1 MTEPHACSDAEFISS
16 FEGAPAIPPLLR
28 LIARGRPVDLAEL
41 AAESAQPAP
50 DLERILRAQ
59 PGTEWDDEGR
69 LVGFGLSLRP
79 TAHRYLVGG
88 HTLYTWCATDTLF
101 FTVILGTDAVA
112 ESTCPATGQ
121 PIRLEITPDAVT
133 SVSPPWSRRLST
145 PPGRTGLEPP
155 RPTCATTAISSPPRL
170 PPAPGW
176 RHTPTARSSASTDAF
191 DHCRTACEELGWL
204 VPGTT
209 GR

>member
-1 MTEPHACSDAEFISS
+1 MTEPHACSNAEFISS
-16 FEGAPAIPPLLR
+16 FEGSPAIPPLLR

-41 AAESAQPAP
+41 AAKSGQPAS

-101 FTVILGTDAVA
+101 FTVILGIDAVA

-121 PIRLEITPDAVT
+121 PIRLEVTPDAVA
-133 SVSPPWSRRLST
+133 SVSPVGAVVSQRHRGSLVANLRADVCDHGHFFASEAAANAWVEAHPGGEILSVT
-145 PPGRTGLEPP
+145 E
-155 RPTCATTAISSPPRL
+155 
-170 PPAPGW
+170 
-176 RHTPTARSSASTDAF
+176 AF
-191 DHCRTACEELGWL
+191 DQCRSACEDLGWL
-204 VPGTT
+204 VQGTT

>member
-16 FEGAPAIPPLLR
+16 FESSQAIPPLLR
-28 LIARGRPVDLAEL
+28 LLARGRPVDLAEL
-41 AAESAQPAP
+41 AGMSGRPAP
-50 DLERILRAQ
+50 DLERILRVQ

-79 TAHRYLVGG
+79 TAHRFLVGG
-88 HTLYTWCATDTLF
+88 RTLYTWCGTDTLF
-101 FTVILGTDAVA
+101 FTVILGTDAVV

-121 PIRLEITPDAVT
+121 PICLEITPGAVT
-133 SVSPPWSRRLST
+133 SVSPAEVVVSQLHRGYPVANLRADVCDHGHFFVSEVAANAWVAAHPDGEILSV
-145 PPGRTGLEPP
+145 
-155 RPTCATTAISSPPRL
+155 A
-170 PPAPGW
+170 
-176 RHTPTARSSASTDAF
+176 DAF
-191 DHCRTACEELGWL
+191 ERCRIACGELGWL

>member
-16 FEGAPAIPPLLR
+16 FEGSPAIPPLLR

-41 AAESAQPAP
+41 AAESGQPAS

-79 TAHRYLVGG
+79 TAHRYLVSG
-88 HTLYTWCATDTLF
+88 HTLYTWCASDTLL

-133 SVSPPWSRRLST
+133 SVSPPGAVVSQRHRGELVANLRADVCDHGHFFASEAAASAWVVAHPDGEILSV
-145 PPGRTGLEPP
+145 
-155 RPTCATTAISSPPRL
+155 
-170 PPAPGW
+170 
-176 RHTPTARSSASTDAF
+176 TDAF
-191 DHCRTACEELGWL
+191 DHCRTACEQLGWL

>member
-1 MTEPHACSDAEFISS
+1 MTNPHACSDAELIST
-16 FEGAPAIPPLLR
+16 FEGSPAIPALLR

-41 AAESAQPAP
+41 AAESGQPAP
-50 DLERILRAQ
+50 DLEPIFRAQ

-79 TAHRYLVGG
+79 SAHRYLVAGR
-88 HTLYTWCATDTLF
+88 TLYTWCASDTLF
-101 FTVILGTDAVA
+101 FTVILGIDAVA

-133 SVSPPWSRRLST
+133 SVSPPGAVVSQRHRSDLVANLRADVCDHGHFFASAAAASDWVAAHPDGEILSVTDVFDNARR
-145 PPGRTGLEPP
+145 
-155 RPTCATTAISSPPRL
+155 
-170 PPAPGW
+170 
-176 RHTPTARSSASTDAF
+176 
-191 DHCRTACEELGWL
+191 ACEQLGWL

>member
-1 MTEPHACSDAEFISS
+1 MTELHACSDAELMAG
-16 FEGAPAIPPLLR
+16 FEGYSAIPPLLR

-41 AAESAQPAP
+41 AAESGHPAP
-50 DLERILRAQ
+50 VLDRILGAQ

-88 HTLYTWCATDTLF
+88 HTLYTWCATDTLL

-121 PIRLEITPDAVT
+121 AIRLEITPDAVT
-133 SVSPPWSRRLST
+133 SVSPTGAVVSQRHSGDLVSDLRAEVCDHGHFFASETAASAWVAAHPDGEILSV
-145 PPGRTGLEPP
+145 
-155 RPTCATTAISSPPRL
+155 
-170 PPAPGW
+170 
-176 RHTPTARSSASTDAF
+176 TDAF
-191 DHCRTACEELGWL
+191 DNSRTACERLGWL
-204 VPGTT
+204 LPRTT
-209 GR
+209 PR